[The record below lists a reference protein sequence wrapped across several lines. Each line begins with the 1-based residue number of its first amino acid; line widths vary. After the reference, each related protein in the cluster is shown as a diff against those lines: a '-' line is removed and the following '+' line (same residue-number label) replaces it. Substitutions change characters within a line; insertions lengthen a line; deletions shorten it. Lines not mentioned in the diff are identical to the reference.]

1 MDTVGTLGE
10 FANLVLE
17 SLENNAA
24 GHFVRSRAGLPI
36 QEGTDEDYWD
46 N

>member
-1 MDTVGTLGE
+1 MDTIDTLGE
-10 FANLVLE
+10 FANLALE

-24 GHFVRSRAGLPI
+24 GHFVRNRAGLPI
-36 QEGTDEDYWD
+36 QEGADEDYWD